1 TPDACLERLDELTDR
16 LSLASARVREEVI
29 GSSAHDEEEADV
41 MRDAEPEGFVRD
53 FPTSVRGRRFA
64 RHPQDYV
71 SGYSLSPVLWTGAWC
86 GGATSALDTHRNP
99 PASSGSA
106 GGYSGG
112 GFSGAGS
119 SSSF

>member
-1 TPDACLERLDELTDR
+1 
-16 LSLASARVREEVI
+16 
-29 GSSAHDEEEADV
+29 
-41 MRDAEPEGFVRD
+41 MRDALPEGFTRD

-64 RHPQDYV
+64 RHPEDYV
-71 SGYSLSPVLWTGAWC
+71 SGYSLSPVLWTGAWY

-99 PASSGSA
+99 PATSGST